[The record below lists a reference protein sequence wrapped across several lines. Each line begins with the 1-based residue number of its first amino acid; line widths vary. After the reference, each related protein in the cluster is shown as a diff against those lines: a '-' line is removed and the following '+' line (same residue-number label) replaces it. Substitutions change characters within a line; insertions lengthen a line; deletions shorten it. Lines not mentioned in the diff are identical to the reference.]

1 MSSSP
6 INGSTNALIASLQTS
21 SSAATS
27 GSNASGM
34 SALGNANSFYNLLV
48 TQLTNQDP
56 LNPMSNSDLSA
67 QLAQFSTAS
76 GVQSIQQ
83 SMAAL
88 TAQLAQAQGLQ
99 AANLVGHN
107 VVFDSNSMSLGAS
120 GGTAGGFT
128 LSGAA
133 ADVQVQVLDG
143 NGQTVDTVDLG
154 ALPAG
159 VQSFAWDGK
168 TAAGAQ
174 APAGSYTFNVQAVD
188 SSGNAV
194 SASPF
199 GTGTVQAVL
208 LNGSNGASLQVQ
220 GQNSAIPL
228 SNIQGVV

>member
-1 MSSSP
+1 MSTSP
-6 INGSTNALIASLQTS
+6 INSASSLIAALQPS

-27 GSNASGM
+27 GGSASGM
-34 SALGNANSFYNLLV
+34 SALANANSFYNLLV

-67 QLAQFSTAS
+67 QMAQFSTAS

-88 TAQLAQAQGLQ
+88 TAQLSQQQGLQ

-107 VVFDSNSMSLGAS
+107 VIFDSNAMSLGAS
-120 GGTAGGFT
+120 GGSAGGFT

-133 ADVQVQVLDG
+133 SNVQVQVLDSS
-143 NGQTVDTVDLG
+143 GQTVDTMNLG

-159 VQSFAWDGK
+159 VQSFSWNG
-168 TAAGAQ
+168 TNAAGSQ
-174 APAGSYTFNVQAVD
+174 APAGNYTFNVNAVD
-188 SSGNAV
+188 SSGHAV
-194 SASPF
+194 SATPF
-199 GTGTVQAVL
+199 GTGTVQAVM
-208 LNGSNGASLQVQ
+208 LNGASGPSLQVQ
-220 GQNSAIPL
+220 GQSSQIPL